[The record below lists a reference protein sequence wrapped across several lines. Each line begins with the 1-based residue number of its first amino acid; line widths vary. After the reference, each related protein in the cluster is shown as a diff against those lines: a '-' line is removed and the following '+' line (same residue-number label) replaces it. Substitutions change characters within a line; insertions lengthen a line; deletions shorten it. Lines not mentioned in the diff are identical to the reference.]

1 MDTSKP
7 GTELLADLA
16 DRISTKLIAHSL
28 ADAKARDIGEE
39 IAMAIAGEWGGQL
52 LYIPKGKFVLLAKR
66 DREIWAAFDGRNIKD
81 LVRQFQVTE
90 QHIYRIIK
98 AMRKADM
105 DTRHGD
111 LFEHPETNAED
122 EDC

>member
-16 DRISTKLIAHSL
+16 DRIATHL
-28 ADAKARDIGEE
+28 ANRGWDGDQSHDIGES
-39 IAMAIAGEWGGQL
+39 IAMEIAGEWGGQL

-66 DREIWAAFDGRNIKD
+66 DREIWAAFDGQNIKD
-81 LVRQFQVTE
+81 LVRQFKVTE

-98 AMRKADM
+98 AMRKADA
-105 DTRHGD
+105 DARHGD
-111 LFEHPETNAED
+111 LFSASQPSDATL
-122 EDC
+122 

>member
-1 MDTSKP
+1 MDKSKP

-16 DRISTKLIAHSL
+16 DRISTKLLDHGLDNDRS
-28 ADAKARDIGEE
+28 RDLGEA
-39 IAMAIAGEWGGQL
+39 IAMEIAGEWGGQL
-52 LYIPKGKFVLLAKR
+52 LYIPKGKFNLLAKR
-66 DREIWAAFDGRNIKD
+66 DREIWAAFDGRNIKE

-98 AMRKADM
+98 AMRKSDM

-111 LFEHPETNAED
+111 LFTHVEADSDDDN
-122 EDC
+122 